1 MKKLLL
7 ILPLCVL
14 LNAVSVN
21 AQKVTATW
29 TDVSTDETSFV
40 MERCLGPGCQTFAPL
55 NTTGPNATTLTDTDV
70 VLNGTYCYRLKAV
83 NEAGPS
89 TYSNEACI
97 TLIPVAPTGTLVCM
111 WQPPPAT
118 GLVAAYHFNETSG
131 ATAADTSDNTNIGTL
146 NGGAIWATEGKF
158 KGAASFNGTTARIT
172 IPGSSSLD
180 LTTAMTLEAWVYPTA
195 LAKFRPVIMKEGSP
209 YGLYAHTSQGK
220 PTGYVAPG
228 GKLKA
233 AYGVVLPLNTWSHL
247 ATTYD
252 GTTVRLYQNGEEVGN
267 LVTTGSIPISTRPLQ
282 IGGNTQYGE
291 AFAGRID
298 DVRIYNRAL
307 TAGEIQTDMS
317 KEVQ

>member
-1 MKKLLL
+1 MKTLCLFLLSL
-7 ILPLCVL
+7 LC
-14 LNAVSVN
+14 AGPVSA
-21 AQKVTATW
+21 AQVTATW
-29 TDVSTDETSFV
+29 TDASTDETSFV
-40 MERCLGPGCQTFAPL
+40 MERCLGPGCQTFTPL
-55 NTTGPNATTLTDTDV
+55 STTGSNVTTLTDTDV
-70 VLNGTYCYRLKAV
+70 TLNATYCYRLKAV

-97 TLIPVAPTGTLVCM
+97 TLTPVAPTGTLVCA
-111 WQPPPAT
+111 WQPPPPT

-131 ATAADTSDNTNIGTL
+131 ATAADTSGNTNTGTL
-146 NGGAIWATEGKF
+146 NGGATWATEGKF

-172 IPGSSSLD
+172 IPGSNSLD

-195 LAKFRPVIMKEGSP
+195 LVKFRPVIMKEGSP

-228 GKLKA
+228 GRLKA
-233 AYGVVLPLNTWSHL
+233 AYGAVLPLNTWSHL

-252 GTTVRLYQNGEEVGN
+252 GTTVRLYQNGVQTGSLE
-267 LVTTGSIPISTRPLQ
+267 TTGPIPISTRPLQ
-282 IGGNTQYGE
+282 IGGDAQYGE

-307 TAGEIQTDMS
+307 TAGEIQADMN